1 MKRFGLKTQ
10 IELSK
15 WTFSH
20 KMNLIKFKSNT
31 LCDSRAFVELIMNV
45 RTFKRYRMAFLRALT

>member
-20 KMNLIKFKSNT
+20 EINLIKFKSNT

-45 RTFKRYRMAFLRALT
+45 RTF